1 MTHPMTIFAVNSVP
15 QHRQPT
21 TMILVGNP
29 MRDPWAVMQCSCGET
44 VRPPNV
50 TVEFQHGDM
59 GDDFLCFKA
68 AADIEPFSDE
78 LVWCLPTTE
87 GTSAAFSCYQGPPTE
102 PGPSPLKRVRVGETG
117 EGAAKTSGEVPG
129 GSTHT
134 APPAAS
140 VAAAAMAGAVGAAVA
155 NVEGAEA
162 KGAAPTSSEDPGP
175 EENEDEG
182 LAEGEVSQEVLP
194 EGAEEI
200 GITQRP
206 KGSVHLCQG
215 EIFLA
220 FNKVAELIKANTP
233 LPRDR

>member
-1 MTHPMTIFAVNSVP
+1 M
-15 QHRQPT
+15 
-21 TMILVGNP
+21 
-29 MRDPWAVMQCSCGET
+29 ET
-44 VRPPNV
+44 
-50 TVEFQHGDM
+50 
-59 GDDFLCFKA
+59 C
-68 AADIEPFSDE
+68 
-78 LVWCLPTTE
+78 
-87 GTSAAFSCYQGPPTE
+87 
-102 PGPSPLKRVRVGETG
+102 
-117 EGAAKTSGEVPG
+117 EGAAMASGEVPG

-134 APPAAS
+134 ATPAAS
-140 VAAAAMAGAVGAAVA
+140 VAAAAVAGAVGAAVA

-175 EENEDEG
+175 GENEDEG
-182 LAEGEVSQEVLP
+182 LADGEGEVSQEVLP